1 MTRECGSDWWS
12 GYSLPEMGISAI
24 LEIGFNQELYRQLE
38 SPDSEQVLIRQ
49 AATGDQAAFT
59 ALYEMHAERVY
70 RHVRFQV
77 PDGHEAEDI
86 TQEVFIKAWKSL
98 PRYRHTGAPFVS
110 WLIVIAHNAIV
121 DHFRSKKNVRE
132 LDESN
137 EPQSQSDPVSNV
149 EAEFGKAEIREALMS
164 LRGDKRTVLIMHFID
179 GFSYEE
185 IGKALGKSEGAIRV
199 IQHRALK
206 DMKKILSEA
215 GD

>member
-1 MTRECGSDWWS
+1 
-12 GYSLPEMGISAI
+12 MGISAI
-24 LEIGFNQELYRQLE
+24 LEVGFNQELYRQLE
-38 SPDSEQVLIRQ
+38 SRDSEEVLIHQ

-77 PDGHEAEDI
+77 LDGHDAEDI
-86 TQEVFIKAWKSL
+86 TQEVFVKAWKSL
-98 PRYRHTGAPFVS
+98 PRYRQTGAPFVS
-110 WLIVIAHNAIV
+110 WLIVIARNAIV

-137 EPQSQSDPVSNV
+137 EPHSQSDPVSSV
-149 EAEFGKAEIREALMS
+149 EAEFGRAEIREALMG
-164 LRGDKRTVLIMHFID
+164 LNGDKRTVLIMHFID

-215 GD
+215 GN